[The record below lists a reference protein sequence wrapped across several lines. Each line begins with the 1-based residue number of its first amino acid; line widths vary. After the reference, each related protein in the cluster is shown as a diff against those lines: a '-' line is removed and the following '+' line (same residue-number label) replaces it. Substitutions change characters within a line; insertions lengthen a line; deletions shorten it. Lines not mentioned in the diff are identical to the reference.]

1 MVPKGGEEGRGRGVV
16 SLAKR
21 YEEDEEACF
30 ARIKE
35 LWQEKVGWFWVWR
48 CWFWWLFG
56 GDYGS
61 VLVLVVLM
69 EIGFGVMVCVVR

>member
-1 MVPKGGEEGRGRGVV
+1 MVPKGEEEGRGRGVV

-35 LWQEKVGWFWVWR
+35 LWQEKVGWFWGWWG
-48 CWFWWLFG
+48 WFW
-56 GDYGS
+56 
-61 VLVLVVLM
+61 
-69 EIGFGVMVCVVR
+69 